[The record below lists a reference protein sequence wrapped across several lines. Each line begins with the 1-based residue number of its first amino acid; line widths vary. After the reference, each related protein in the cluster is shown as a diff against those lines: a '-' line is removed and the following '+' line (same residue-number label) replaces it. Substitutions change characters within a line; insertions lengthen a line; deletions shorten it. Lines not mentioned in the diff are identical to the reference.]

1 MPATICRDSLS
12 PRSTLS
18 FKSLSLPSRI
28 LASKIVP
35 ILSEVSKNWSIV
47 IIDSIFASFLSF
59 FAGAAFGL
67 VYAIALQPEVA
78 MSNAFYLGVMSIPL
92 IYMSYQVFV
101 EKRIG

>member
-1 MPATICRDSLS
+1 MLN
-12 PRSTLS
+12 PRPHDNIGHAAHLG
-18 FKSLSLPSRI
+18 
-28 LASKIVP
+28 
-35 ILSEVSKNWSIV
+35 
-47 IIDSIFASFLSF
+47 
-59 FAGAAFGL
+59 GAAFGL